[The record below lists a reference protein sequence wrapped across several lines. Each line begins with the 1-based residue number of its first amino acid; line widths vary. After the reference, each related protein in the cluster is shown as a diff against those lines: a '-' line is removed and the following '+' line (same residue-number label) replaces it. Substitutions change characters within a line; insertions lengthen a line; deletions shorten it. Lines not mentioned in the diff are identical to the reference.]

1 MIHMINSA
9 RKINM
14 DSPHF
19 SRRQFAF
26 LAGTALA
33 STRAK
38 AAEIT
43 GRQVI
48 ERIQKNVGVPWRTE
62 TVDTFKAGNPD
73 SAVKGIATSFSAT
86 LDVMQRGVASG
97 KNLFIVH
104 EPTFYNHQDSTK
116 DLADDPVYI
125 AKQAYIDKNG
135 LMVWRFHD
143 HWHARRP
150 DGIFTGMTEALGWE
164 KFLSPDNRRLFVMP
178 TTTLQQLAKDI
189 RSKLNIR
196 TMRVMGD
203 PQLKVSRVG
212 MSPGFGDA
220 RGVMRTIER
229 PDLDVLIIG
238 ESREWEGVE
247 YMRDALTLGR
257 KKGLLILG
265 HVPSEE
271 SGMKECAKWL
281 KTFVPE
287 VPIEFIPSGE
297 PFWTPTA

>member
-1 MIHMINSA
+1 MN
-9 RKINM
+9 
-14 DSPHF
+14 PTGL
-19 SRRQFAF
+19 SRRQFA
-26 LAGTALA
+26 LIAGAALA
-33 STRAK
+33 ASRVD

-43 GRQVI
+43 ARQVI

-73 SAVKGIATSFSAT
+73 SPVKGIVTSFSAT

-116 DLADDPVYI
+116 DLAGDPVYT
-125 AKQAYIDKNG
+125 AKQSYIDKNG
-135 LMVWRFHD
+135 LVVWRFHD

-150 DGIFTGMTEALGWE
+150 DGIFAGMTEALGWE
-164 KFLSPDNRRLFVMP
+164 KYLDGGNQRLFVMP
-178 TTTLQQLAKDI
+178 ATTLENLAKDI
-189 RSKLNIR
+189 QKRLKIR
-196 TMRVMGD
+196 AMRVMGD
-203 PQLKVSRVG
+203 PQLKVSKVG
-212 MSPGFGDA
+212 MSPGFGNA
-220 RGVMRTIER
+220 RGVMQAIER

-247 YMRDALTLGR
+247 YMRDALTLGQR
-257 KKGLLILG
+257 KGLLILG

-271 SGMKECAKWL
+271 SGMKECARWL

>member
-1 MIHMINSA
+1 MN
-9 RKINM
+9 
-14 DSPHF
+14 PTGL
-19 SRRQFAF
+19 SRRHFAVVA
-26 LAGTALA
+26 AGALA
-33 STRAK
+33 ASRVD
-38 AAEIT
+38 AAGIT
-43 GRQVI
+43 ARQVI
-48 ERIQKNVGVPWRTE
+48 ERIQKNVGVPWHAE

-73 SAVKGIATSFSAT
+73 NAVKGIVTSFSAT

-116 DLADDPVYI
+116 DLIGDPVYT
-125 AKQAYIDKNG
+125 AKQNYIDQNG
-135 LMVWRFHD
+135 LVVWRFHD
-143 HWHARRP
+143 HWHARKP
-150 DGIFTGMTEALGWE
+150 DGIFEGMTEALGWE
-164 KFLSPDNRRLFVMP
+164 KYRDAENRQMFAMP
-178 TTTLQQLAKDI
+178 ATTLGTLAKDV
-189 RSKLNIR
+189 RKRLKIR

-203 PQLKVSRVG
+203 PELKVSRVG

-247 YMRDALTLGR
+247 YMRDALTLGQ

-271 SGMKECAKWL
+271 SGMKECARWL

-287 VPIEFIPSGE
+287 VPVEFMPSGE

>member
-1 MIHMINSA
+1 MINSA
-9 RKINM
+9 RTNTM
-14 DSPHF
+14 NPANLT
-19 SRRQFAF
+19 RRQFT
-26 LAGTALA
+26 LITGTALA
-33 STRAK
+33 AARVQ
-38 AAEIT
+38 AAEVT
-43 GRQVI
+43 ARQVI
-48 ERIQKNVGVPWRTE
+48 ERIQKQVGVPWRTE

-73 SAVKGIATSFSAT
+73 SAVKGIVTSFSAT

-116 DLADDPVYI
+116 DLAGDPVYT
-125 AKQAYIDKNG
+125 AKQSYIDKNG
-135 LMVWRFHD
+135 LVVWRFHD

-150 DGIFTGMTEALGWE
+150 DGIFVGMTEALGWE
-164 KFLSPDNRRLFVMP
+164 KYRDAENQRLFVMP
-178 TTTLQQLAKDI
+178 ATTLENLAKDI
-189 RSKLNIR
+189 QKRLKIR
-196 TMRVMGD
+196 AMRVMGD
-203 PQLKVSRVG
+203 PQLKVSKVG

-220 RGVMRTIER
+220 RGVMRDIER

-247 YMRDALTLGR
+247 YMRDALTLGQ

-271 SGMKECAKWL
+271 SGMKECARWL

-297 PFWTPTA
+297 PFWTPTS

>member
-1 MIHMINSA
+1 MINSA
-9 RKINM
+9 RTNTM
-14 DSPHF
+14 NPANLT
-19 SRRQFAF
+19 RRQFT
-26 LAGTALA
+26 LITGTALA
-33 STRAK
+33 AARVQ
-38 AAEIT
+38 AAEVT
-43 GRQVI
+43 ARQVI
-48 ERIQKNVGVPWRTE
+48 ERIQKHVGVPWRTE

-73 SAVKGIATSFSAT
+73 SAVKGIVTSFSAT

-116 DLADDPVYI
+116 DLAGDPVYT
-125 AKQAYIDKNG
+125 AKQSYIDKNG
-135 LMVWRFHD
+135 LVVWRFHD

-150 DGIFTGMTEALGWE
+150 DGIFVGMTEALGWE
-164 KFLSPDNRRLFVMP
+164 KYRDAENQRLFVMP
-178 TTTLQQLAKDI
+178 ATTLENLAKDI
-189 RSKLNIR
+189 QKRLKIR
-196 TMRVMGD
+196 AMRVMGD
-203 PQLKVSRVG
+203 PQLKVSKVG

-220 RGVMRTIER
+220 RGVMRDIER

-247 YMRDALTLGR
+247 YMRDALTLGQ

-271 SGMKECAKWL
+271 SGMKECARWL

>member
-1 MIHMINSA
+1 MTNSTGL
-9 RKINM
+9 
-14 DSPHF
+14 
-19 SRRQFAF
+19 SRRQFA
-26 LAGTALA
+26 LIGGAAVAASRADAAGITA
-33 STRAK
+33 
-38 AAEIT
+38 
-43 GRQVI
+43 RQVI

-73 SAVKGIATSFSAT
+73 STVKGIVTSFSAT
-86 LDVMQRGVASG
+86 LEVMQRGAASG

-104 EPTFYNHQDSTK
+104 EPTFYNHQDSVK
-116 DLADDPVYI
+116 DLAGDPVYT
-125 AKQAYIDKNG
+125 AKQNFIDKHG
-135 LMVWRFHD
+135 LVVWRFHD
-143 HWHARRP
+143 HWHARQP
-150 DGIFTGMTEALGWE
+150 DGIFEGMTEALGWE
-164 KFLSPDNRRLFVMP
+164 KFRDAENRRMFAMP
-178 TTTLQQLAKDI
+178 ATTLETLAKDI
-189 RSKLNIR
+189 QKRLRIR

-203 PQLKVSRVG
+203 PQLKVSKVG

-220 RGVMRTIER
+220 RGVMRMIER

-271 SGMKECAKWL
+271 SGMKECARWL

-287 VPIEFIPSGE
+287 VPVEFIPSGE
-297 PFWTPTA
+297 PFWTPTV

>member
-1 MIHMINSA
+1 MVNSA
-9 RKINM
+9 RKNTM
-14 DSPHF
+14 HPANL
-19 SRRQFAF
+19 SRRQFTLITGA
-26 LAGTALA
+26 ALA
-33 STRAK
+33 AARVQ

-43 GRQVI
+43 ARQVI

-73 SAVKGIATSFSAT
+73 SPVKGIVTSFSAT

-116 DLADDPVYI
+116 DLAGDPVYT
-125 AKQAYIDKNG
+125 AKQSYIDKNG
-135 LMVWRFHD
+135 LVVWRFHD

-150 DGIFTGMTEALGWE
+150 DGIFAGMTEALGWE
-164 KFLSPDNRRLFVMP
+164 KYVDAGNQRLFVMP
-178 TTTLQQLAKDI
+178 ATTLENLAKDI
-189 RSKLNIR
+189 QKRLKIR
-196 TMRVMGD
+196 AMRVMGD

-220 RGVMRTIER
+220 RGVMQAIER

-247 YMRDALTLGR
+247 YMRDALTLGQ

-271 SGMKECAKWL
+271 SGMKECARWL

>member
-1 MIHMINSA
+1 MINSA
-9 RKINM
+9 RTNTM
-14 DSPHF
+14 NPANLT
-19 SRRQFAF
+19 RRQFT
-26 LAGTALA
+26 LITGTALA
-33 STRAK
+33 AARVQ
-38 AAEIT
+38 AAEVT
-43 GRQVI
+43 ARQVI
-48 ERIQKNVGVPWRTE
+48 ERIQKHVGVPWRTE

-73 SAVKGIATSFSAT
+73 SAVKGIVTSFSAT

-116 DLADDPVYI
+116 DLAGDPVYT
-125 AKQAYIDKNG
+125 AKQSYIDKNG
-135 LMVWRFHD
+135 LVVWRFHD

-150 DGIFTGMTEALGWE
+150 DGIFVGMTEALGWE
-164 KFLSPDNRRLFVMP
+164 KYRDAENQRLFVMP
-178 TTTLQQLAKDI
+178 ATTLENLAKDI
-189 RSKLNIR
+189 QKRLKIR
-196 TMRVMGD
+196 AMRVMGD
-203 PQLKVSRVG
+203 PQLKVSKVG

-220 RGVMRTIER
+220 RGVMRDIER

-247 YMRDALTLGR
+247 YMRDALTLGQ

-271 SGMKECAKWL
+271 SGMKECARWL

-297 PFWTPTA
+297 PFWTPTS

>member
-1 MIHMINSA
+1 MVNSA
-9 RKINM
+9 RKNTM
-14 DSPHF
+14 HPANS
-19 SRRQFAF
+19 SRRQFTLITGA
-26 LAGTALA
+26 ALA
-33 STRAK
+33 AARVQ

-43 GRQVI
+43 ARQVI

-73 SAVKGIATSFSAT
+73 SPVKGIVTSFSAT

-104 EPTFYNHQDSTK
+104 EPTFYNHEDSTK
-116 DLADDPVYI
+116 DLAGDPVYT
-125 AKQAYIDKNG
+125 AKQSYIDKNG
-135 LMVWRFHD
+135 LVVWRFHD

-150 DGIFTGMTEALGWE
+150 DGIFAGMTEALGWE
-164 KFLSPDNRRLFVMP
+164 KYIDAGNQRLFVMP
-178 TTTLQQLAKDI
+178 ATTLENLAKDI
-189 RSKLNIR
+189 QKRLKIR
-196 TMRVMGD
+196 AMRVMGD
-203 PQLKVSRVG
+203 PQLKVSKVG
-212 MSPGFGDA
+212 MIPGFGDA
-220 RGVMRTIER
+220 RGVMQAIER

-247 YMRDALTLGR
+247 YMRDALTLGQ

-271 SGMKECAKWL
+271 SGMKECARWL